1 MICALLFASVL
12 ADVKAPPKGI
22 LASVNKGENT
32 VSLIK
37 LETGETMIKLA
48 AGVNP
53 QEVVFSE
60 DGLKAVV
67 SNMGK
72 GAAQPGTTL
81 TVIDVLSRKLGGE
94 VELGE
99 HHSPHGLVFL
109 DDDRVLMTSHA
120 TDSLVIVNVV
130 TKSIEKAVRTEGK
143 GTHLVVLSP
152 DKKTAYTANVFTGDV
167 SVVDLSGG
175 RVVKRIA
182 CGQRAEGISIS
193 PDGKLIA
200 VGNMGD
206 NTVSIIDTVKLE
218 VIKTLDGLAG
228 PIRTFFSN
236 DSSKLLVS
244 CAGSGEVAVIDRI
257 SLRVTNRISLT
268 KGGQFTLKQGSL
280 PVPMNFERHADG
292 IHFFVA
298 VINADAIAVLNLER
312 MEVVGVAATG
322 ALPDGIA
329 WTKGPDKS
337 LL

>member
-1 MICALLFASVL
+1 MICSLLFASGLAEVL
-12 ADVKAPPKGI
+12 APPKGI

-32 VSLIK
+32 VSLIR

-60 DGLKAVV
+60 DGLRAVV

-72 GAAQPGTTL
+72 GASQPGTTL

-109 DDDRVLMTSHA
+109 DEDRVLMTSHA

-130 TKSIEKAVRTEGK
+130 TKKIEKAVKTEGK

-152 DKKTAYTANVFTGDV
+152 NKKTAYTANVFTGDV
-167 SVVDLSGG
+167 SVLDLAEGK
-175 RVVKRIA
+175 VIKRIA
-182 CGQRAEGISIS
+182 AGQRAEGISLS
-193 PDGKLIA
+193 PDGKLVAI
-200 VGNMGD
+200 GNMGD

-236 DSSKLLVS
+236 DGSKLLVS
-244 CAGSGEVAVIDRI
+244 CAGSGEVAVIDRN
-257 SLRVTNRISLT
+257 SLKVIHRISLGR
-268 KGGQFTLKQGSL
+268 GGKFTLKQGTT

-292 IHFFVA
+292 VHIFVA
-298 VINADAIAVLNLER
+298 IINADEIAVLNLEK
-312 MEVVGVAATG
+312 MEVVGTAATG

-329 WTKGPDKS
+329 WTKGQEQN
-337 LL
+337 LH

>member
-1 MICALLFASVL
+1 MICALLLGSTLSEAKPL
-12 ADVKAPPKGI
+12 PKGI

-32 VSLIK
+32 VSLIR

-48 AGVNP
+48 SGMNP

-72 GAAQPGTTL
+72 GATQPGKTL

-94 VELGE
+94 VDLGE

-109 DDDRVLMTSHA
+109 DEDRVLMTSHA
-120 TDSLVIVNVV
+120 TDSLVVVNVEEKV
-130 TKSIEKAVRTEGK
+130 IERAVKTEGK

-167 SVVDLSGG
+167 SVIDLALGKTL
-175 RVVKRIA
+175 KRIPA
-182 CGQRAEGISIS
+182 GQRAEGISIS
-193 PDGKLIA
+193 PDGKLVAI
-200 VGNMGD
+200 GCMGD

-218 VIKTLDGLAG
+218 VIKTIEGLAG

-236 DSSKLLVS
+236 DGLKLLVS

-257 SLRVTNRISLT
+257 SLRVTNRISLCS
-268 KGGQFTLKQGSL
+268 GGLFTLSQGTA
-280 PVPMNFERHADG
+280 PIPMNFERHADG
-292 IHFFVA
+292 RHIFVA
-298 VINADAIAVLNLER
+298 VINADAIAVINLEK
-312 MEVVGVAATG
+312 MAVVGKAATG
-322 ALPDGIA
+322 SLPDGIA
-329 WTKGPDKS
+329 WTKGTS
-337 LL
+337 